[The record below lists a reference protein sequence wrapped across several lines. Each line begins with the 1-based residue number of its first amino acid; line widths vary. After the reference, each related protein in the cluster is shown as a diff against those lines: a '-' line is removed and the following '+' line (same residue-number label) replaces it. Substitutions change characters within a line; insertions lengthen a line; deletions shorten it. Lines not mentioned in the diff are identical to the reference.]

1 MTAATFDTLKY
12 VKRLKEAGFSE
23 QQAEAH
29 AEALKE
35 AQANVDYA
43 TREDVYRIVSEAK
56 WDVLKWVVGLALA
69 QISLLVGVLI
79 KLL

>member
-1 MTAATFDTLKY
+1 MTAVTFDTLRF
-12 VKRLKEAGFSE
+12 VERLTASGVPEA
-23 QQAEAH
+23 QAKAMS
-29 AEALKE
+29 EALKE
-35 AQANVDYA
+35 AQAAVDYA

>member
-1 MTAATFDTLKY
+1 MTTVTFDTLKF
-12 VKRLKEAGFSE
+12 VERLKAGGMPE
-23 QQAEAH
+23 PQAKAMS
-29 AEALKE
+29 EALKE
-35 AQANVDYA
+35 AQADVDYA

>member
-1 MTAATFDTLKY
+1 M
-12 VKRLKEAGFSE
+12 
-23 QQAEAH
+23 

-56 WDVLKWVVGLALA
+56 WDVLKWVAGLALA

>member
-1 MTAATFDTLKY
+1 MP
-12 VKRLKEAGFSE
+12 EA
-23 QQAEAH
+23 QARAVS
-29 AEALKE
+29 EALKE
-35 AQANVDYA
+35 AQAAVDYA

>member
-1 MTAATFDTLKY
+1 MTAVTFDTLEF
-12 VKRLKEAGFSE
+12 VEQLKAGGMPE
-23 QQAEAH
+23 TQARAV
-29 AEALKE
+29 AKALKE
-35 AQANVDYA
+35 AQASVDYA

-69 QISLLVGVLI
+69 QISLLVGLLI